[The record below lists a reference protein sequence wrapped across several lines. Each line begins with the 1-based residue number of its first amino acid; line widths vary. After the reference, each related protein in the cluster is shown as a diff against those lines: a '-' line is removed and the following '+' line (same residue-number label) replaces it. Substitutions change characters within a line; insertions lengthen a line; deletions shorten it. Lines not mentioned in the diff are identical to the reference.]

1 MKLRFR
7 VFLAIFLLFA
17 TGGTLFL
24 RWVLDDLRTRY
35 LESVEENL
43 VDTANLLASL
53 LEATASDPDSLVAP
67 DLARGLAGVRDRRF
81 RARIYD
87 LEKSGVDLRVYVTDS
102 VGKVVFDSRPG
113 GGDTGSD
120 YSRWHDVSRTLAG
133 GYGARTTRKD
143 PEVETSSTLH
153 VAAPIR
159 IGGRIAG
166 VVAVAKPSQSINMFL
181 EMARPKIVLAALMA
195 ALGMVVAGWLTS
207 LWLVQPIQRLLAHA
221 RKVRDGSTDP
231 LPDLGASEVRELGTA
246 FEEMR
251 RAVEGRHYVEQY
263 VHALTHE
270 LKSPLTAIQAASEI
284 LAEDPPP
291 EVRDRFVRNIGTES
305 VRMRGTVDRLLELSA
320 LEGRSDLSSRVPVDL
335 ARVAASLVDALEGT
349 ASSRGVALH
358 AQGGAFCQGD
368 EFLLERALRNLLDNA
383 IDFSPDCGEV
393 GIHLREEG
401 GRAVVEISDRG
412 PGIPEFARNKVFDRF
427 YSLPRPGG
435 GPKSS
440 GLGLPFVREVARL
453 HGGVVELAARDGG
466 GTIARMRL

>member
-53 LEATASDPDSLVAP
+53 LEATASGADSLVAP
-67 DLARGLAGVRDRRF
+67 DLARGMGGVRDRRF

-87 LEKSGVDLRVYVTDS
+87 LDKSGVDLRVYVTDS

-113 GGDTGSD
+113 GDSGAD
-120 YSRWHDVSRTLAG
+120 YSRWLDVSRTLAG
-133 GYGARTTRKD
+133 AYGARTTRKD
-143 PEVETSSTLH
+143 PEVETSSILH

-159 IGGRIAG
+159 LDGRIAG
-166 VVAVAKPSQSINMFL
+166 VVAVAKPSQSINLFL
-181 EMARPKIVLAALMA
+181 EMARPKIVLAALLA

-207 LWLVQPIQRLLAHA
+207 LWLVRPIQRLLAHA
-221 RKVRDGSTDP
+221 RAVRDGSTTA
-231 LPDLGASEVRELGTA
+231 LPDLGASEVRELGKA

-284 LAEDPPP
+284 LAEDPPR
-291 EVRDRFVRNIGTES
+291 EVRERFVRNIGTES

-320 LEGRSDLSSRVPVDL
+320 LEGRSDLSSKARVDL
-335 ARVAASLVDALEGT
+335 ARMVGSLVDALEGT
-349 ASSRGVALH
+349 ARTRGIALR
-358 AQGGAFCQGD
+358 ADGEASCMGE

-383 IDFSPDCGEV
+383 IDFSPDGGEV
-393 GIHLREEG
+393 EILLREEG
-401 GRAVVEISDRG
+401 GRSVVDVADRG
-412 PGIPEFARNKVFDRF
+412 PGIPEFAKDKVFDRF
-427 YSLPRPGG
+427 YSLPRPHGG
-435 GPKSS
+435 LKSS

-453 HGGVVELAARDGG
+453 HGGTVELTAREGG